1 MLGCYL
7 PYLKDTLAKV
17 GPPGKNGQSWDPR
30 GQDFRGNPLPHKPW
44 DQEVKWP
51 RGCNRLA
58 KALVSAQLGLDS
70 FQKLST
76 PSSLQKSC
84 LLSHTQSWHRR
95 SDPVRC
101 LWRSMLS
108 FPEVTAF
115 SVRTMKITWCFT
127 KGGGECI
134 RSQKK
139 LTFTIKTLEKIDRQK
154 KSPGESHCHDFA
166 SLRRQYLMV
175 RKGSL
180 MTAPGAS
187 LETFLV
193 RNCNK
198 CEASLHPLPRMVTKS
213 TFPWDRS
220 KFPILIMC
228 VQRLW

>member
-7 PYLKDTLAKV
+7 PYLKDTPAKV

-30 GQDFRGNPLPHKPW
+30 GQDFRGKPLPHKPW

-51 RGCNRLA
+51 RGCNRLD

-84 LLSHTQSWHRR
+84 LLSRTQTWHRK

-101 LWRSMLS
+101 LWCSMLS

-127 KGGGECI
+127 KGGERGVYYMTKETYI
-134 RSQKK
+134 HYKNFRK
-139 LTFTIKTLEKIDRQK
+139 DRQAK
-154 KSPGESHCHDFA
+154 EIPW
-166 SLRRQYLMV
+166 
-175 RKGSL
+175 RK
-180 MTAPGAS
+180 
-187 LETFLV
+187 
-193 RNCNK
+193 
-198 CEASLHPLPRMVTKS
+198 PLPWFCQPEKAVFNGKKWFINDGTWSIFRNFLGEK
-213 TFPWDRS
+213 
-220 KFPILIMC
+220 L
-228 VQRLW
+228 Q